1 MTRIARFV
9 LFLFVVAM
17 VVALVGWA
25 QTGEKAGAKKGGGK
39 GDAKEGGTVFAGKC
53 ATCHG
58 KDGSGSTPVGKNLK
72 LRDLRSDEV
81 QKQTDAQLL
90 DMIAKGKGKMQGY
103 EKTLSADKIQD
114 TVAYIRTLKK

>member
-1 MTRIARFV
+1 MARIARFV
-9 LFLFVVAM
+9 LFLFVAVM
-17 VVALVGWA
+17 VIALAGWA

-39 GDAKEGGTVFAGKC
+39 GNAKEGETVFAGKC

-72 LRDLRSDEV
+72 VRDLRSDEV

-90 DMIAKGKGKMQGY
+90 DIIAKGKGKMQGY
-103 EKTLSADKIQD
+103 EKALGPDKIQD
-114 TVAYIRTLKK
+114 TIAYIRTLKK

>member
-1 MTRIARFV
+1 MTRIGRFV
-9 LFLFVVAM
+9 LLLFVVVM
-17 VVALVGWA
+17 VVALVSWA

-39 GDAKEGGTVFAGKC
+39 GNAKEGETVFAGKC
-53 ATCHG
+53 ATCHA

-72 LRDLRSDEV
+72 VRDLRSDEV

-90 DMIAKGKGKMQGY
+90 DIISKGKGKMQGY
-103 EKTLSADKIQD
+103 EKALGPDKIQD

>member
-1 MTRIARFV
+1 MTRIARLV
-9 LFLFVVAM
+9 LFLFVV
-17 VVALVGWA
+17 VLVIALVAWA
-25 QTGEKAGAKKGGGK
+25 QTGEKAGAKKGGAK
-39 GDAKEGGTVFAGKC
+39 GNAKEGETVYAGKC

-90 DMIAKGKGKMQGY
+90 DIIAKGKGKMQGY
-103 EKTLSADKIQD
+103 EKSVGPDKIQD